1 MLLWTFVYQFL
12 CRCMFS
18 FLLQIYLIELLGSYG
33 NFMFNF
39 ERNCKTAFQ
48 SGCTIFNSLQ
58 QNMRGS
64 NFSTS
69 LPALLLTVFL
79 IIAILVNVKWY
90 LIVVLICISLMLND
104 AEELAHF
111 ESPRKGKAYL

>member
-1 MLLWTFVYQFL
+1 
-12 CRCMFS
+12 
-18 FLLQIYLIELLGSYG
+18 
-33 NFMFNF
+33 
-39 ERNCKTAFQ
+39 
-48 SGCTIFNSLQ
+48 
-58 QNMRGS
+58 MRGS

-104 AEELAHF
+104 AEE
-111 ESPRKGKAYL
+111 